1 MRRDFLEAY
10 VEKLLR
16 DVTGSTRISADADGD
31 YPVRYGSALYF
42 VRLVG
47 DAQANVQV
55 FAVAV
60 DGVEPSTKLL
70 TDINELNAQIRF
82 ARIFH
87 VRGQVLVEADLVGS
101 AVEPSSFYTACD
113 AVASITDRVG
123 PELAARHG
131 GKTAFEDSKDPSYRS
146 PETLIGMYL

>member
-55 FAVAV
+55 FATTHSW
-60 DGVEPSTKLL
+60 EC
-70 TDINELNAQIRF
+70 ILNAHEALKEESVYDLRLFRLDRTDDQLKV
-82 ARIFH
+82 ATYNAKTLDTSLDMSLE
-87 VRGQVLVEADLVGS
+87 VR
-101 AVEPSSFYTACD
+101 
-113 AVASITDRVG
+113 
-123 PELAARHG
+123 
-131 GKTAFEDSKDPSYRS
+131 
-146 PETLIGMYL
+146 